1 MKREPAARSGSS
13 HAICH
18 QPAHCF
24 HTCGICMLSV
34 CCWRNRN
41 AGSALKQ
48 TSRAG
53 AGIVMLSPQPR
64 SPPCSQC
71 VSHLPHTLSNS
82 PSWIRAML
90 SFLAQIPILPPPSSP
105 PPPAFPTPNASTP
118 GPSWP
123 SASMPC
129 GISDTWMQTVS
140 LNPKVVP
147 EDCGFVCCTQAMCM
161 LEQRETCLQIR
172 LLPM

>member
-90 SFLAQIPILPPPSSP
+90 SFLVQIPILPPPSSP
-105 PPPAFPTPNASTP
+105 PSPSIPNTKCFHTRSFLAF
-118 GPSWP
+118 
-123 SASMPC
+123 
-129 GISDTWMQTVS
+129 
-140 LNPKVVP
+140 
-147 EDCGFVCCTQAMCM
+147 
-161 LEQRETCLQIR
+161 CLYALWDFR
-172 LLPM
+172 HLDANSFSES

>member
-82 PSWIRAML
+82 PSGVSGML
-90 SFLAQIPILPPPSSP
+90 SFLTQIPTPHSP
-105 PPPAFPTPNASTP
+105 PPQHSPRQLLPYQVPPGLLPLCPVGFQTP
-118 GPSWP
+118 G
-123 SASMPC
+123 C
-129 GISDTWMQTVS
+129 KQF
-140 LNPKVVP
+140 L
-147 EDCGFVCCTQAMCM
+147 
-161 LEQRETCLQIR
+161 
-172 LLPM
+172 